1 MRSICVTE
9 RVLQH
14 TYHSLLLG
22 LIKLEPGTNN
32 RTKGN
37 CEAAIWTALRR
48 FHSRLSSIPP
58 SAAFNYAK
66 GEREREQT
74 SGGNASF
81 SLRLRFINAEGVS
94 AQTERGDNGGTST
107 QRCKKYRNTGRD
119 KRGLERVKRRVSVA
133 DKEQQI
139 TCKVNYISL
148 TFEESVFL
156 ARPTTNILTNFNLLS
171 ASFFFPTMMF
181 LMVIIQFSTFVKSLQ
196 SAVTAEP
203 RAGGQRGQTET
214 KWRWKE
220 TQRDLEEGEQQ
231 KNENKILLLFIRTEN
246 ILK

>member
-58 SAAFNYAK
+58 SAVQLRK
-66 GEREREQT
+66 GRERESKT

-81 SLRLRFINAEGVS
+81 CLRLRFINAEGVS

-107 QRCKKYRNTGRD
+107 QCCKKIKNTGRD
-119 KRGLERVKRRVSVA
+119 KRGLEWVKRRVSPSEGSLA
-133 DKEQQI
+133 DKKHQI
-139 TCKVNYISL
+139 TCEANYISL
-148 TFEESVFL
+148 TFDVFL
-156 ARPTTNILTNFNLLS
+156 PRPTTNILTNFNLLP
-171 ASFFFPTMMF
+171 ASFFFFPTMIF
-181 LMVIIQFSTFVKSLQ
+181 LMVIIPSSAFVKSLQ

-214 KWRWKE
+214 KWRRKE
-220 TQRDLEEGEQQ
+220 IQRDLKEREQQ
-231 KNENKILLLFIRTEN
+231 KNENKRRISPFIHPN
-246 ILK
+246 